1 MKLRSSGALWPSYMR
16 QVAPVPPAS
25 SMLQPAA
32 TKGARRVSWALV
44 SPETP
49 VAVPAPTPCAR
60 PLVVVFQKL
69 PVAVPALL
77 PTRPPTAPTLE
88 LAVPVE

>member
-32 TKGARRVSWALV
+32 TKGARLVSWALV
-44 SPETP
+44 NPEMP
-49 VAVPAPTPCAR
+49 LPLPAPTPCAR
-60 PLVVVFQKL
+60 PLLLVFQKL
-69 PVAVPALL
+69 PVAVPTLL
-77 PTRPPTAPTLE
+77 PTRPPTAPALE
-88 LAVPVE
+88 LAVPVA